1 MGLFEQELQ
10 VLNVGLASFAD
21 EIVQAGG
28 KATRIEWT
36 PPAGGDCAA
45 GMALARLVNDA
56 AVEAAN
62 RRAFAAYLNAQPELV
77 GIGLAHD
84 VISGM
89 NAQRILHA
97 GPPIEWDRMRGPMQ
111 GAIVGAILT
120 RAGPRATKPL
130 STSSSTAMLLL
141 RPAIITAR
149 SARWPAS

>member
-62 RRAFAAYLNAQPELV
+62 RRAFAAYPERRT
-77 GIGLAHD
+77 GARGNWARPRRHFRHERAAHP
-84 VISGM
+84 S
-89 NAQRILHA
+89 R
-97 GPPIEWDRMRGPMQ
+97 
-111 GAIVGAILT
+111 
-120 RAGPRATKPL
+120 RATDRVEPHV
-130 STSSSTAMLLL
+130 
-141 RPAIITAR
+141 RPDAR
-149 SARWPAS
+149 SNRWCDSR